1 MYNDFDLELL
11 ELLNRLTVLNLK
23 EETNTGKIKREKKIT
38 CIYSTKVLKVR

>member
-23 EETNTGKIKREKKIT
+23 EETNTGKNKRKKN
-38 CIYSTKVLKVR
+38 YMYL

>member
-23 EETNTGKIKREKKIT
+23 EETNTGKNKREKIT
-38 CIYSTKVLKVR
+38 CIYSTQSKVTDA

>member
-23 EETNTGKIKREKKIT
+23 EETNTGKN
-38 CIYSTKVLKVR
+38 

>member
-23 EETNTGKIKREKKIT
+23 EETNTGKNKREKKLHVFI
-38 CIYSTKVLKVR
+38 VLKVR